1 MKSPTNIAILIS
13 VIIFFI
19 SLTQVCMIYQ
29 YFGIVNYPSYLAV
42 LVGWMHFGIGGFWKA
57 VFGWR
62 TLFILLVYFC
72 YTRKII
78 GLFFHLSVIPF

>member
-42 LVGWMHFGIGGFWKA
+42 LVGWMHFGVGD
-57 VFGWR
+57 FGR
-62 TLFILLVYFC
+62 LYLVGEPSLFYWFIF
-72 YTRKII
+72 
-78 GLFFHLSVIPF
+78 VIQEK